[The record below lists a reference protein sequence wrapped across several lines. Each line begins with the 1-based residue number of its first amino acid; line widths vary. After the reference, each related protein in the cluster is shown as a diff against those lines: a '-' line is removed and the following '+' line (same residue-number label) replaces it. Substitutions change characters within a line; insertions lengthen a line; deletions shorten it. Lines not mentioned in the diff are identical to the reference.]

1 MLDRRKSPPQ
11 CVLGYHHHPPPPR
24 PPLQKKKTQS
34 PPQDAHYGPV
44 MIEVDENIRNS
55 KKVYE
60 NVLVEIK

>member
-11 CVLGYHHHPPPPR
+11 CVLGYHHPPFPPA
-24 PPLQKKKTQS
+24 PPSKKKTQS

-44 MIEVDENIRNS
+44 MIEVDESIRNS